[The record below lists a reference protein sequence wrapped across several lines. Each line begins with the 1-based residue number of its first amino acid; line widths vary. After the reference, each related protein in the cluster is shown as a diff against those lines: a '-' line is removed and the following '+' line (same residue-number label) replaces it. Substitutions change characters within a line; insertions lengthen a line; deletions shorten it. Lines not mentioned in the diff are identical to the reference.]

1 MYSKAI
7 IAEYYN
13 QSASY
18 NYFSSCSGGGRMAW
32 KGVQMVPEDW
42 DGVIA
47 GDPAQWTPHL
57 DGHQYWCALASSS
70 LLQ

>member
-1 MYSKAI
+1 
-7 IAEYYN
+7 
-13 QSASY
+13 
-18 NYFSSCSGGGRMAW
+18 MAW
-32 KGVQMVPEDW
+32 KGVQMFPEDW

-57 DGHQYWCALASSS
+57 DGHQYWYALASSS